1 MEGEAF
7 WVPIGA
13 ALFSFRVFEFSAGAL
28 GSVVLSLSS
37 IALGEPGRE
46 PFGES
51 VVFLPAVPQV

>member
-7 WVPIGA
+7 GVPVGV
-13 ALFSFRVFEFSAGAL
+13 ALFSSRIFGFSAWSL

-46 PFGES
+46 PFGEP
-51 VVFLPAVPQV
+51 VVFLPAEPQV